1 MTINCKGKLID
12 LSKPKV
18 MGILNLTPDSFYD
31 GGKYKSESKIL
42 LQVEKMLI
50 EGASFIDIGAYS
62 SRPGATHIS
71 EEEELQRIVPIVE
84 LLLKKNPSIVI
95 SIDTF
100 RSKIASECITAGATL
115 INDISAGN
123 LDNKMMDIV
132 AKHQVPYIMMHMK
145 GNPQNMKQMATY
157 EDLLKEVIYYFSE
170 RVQEARFKK
179 INDIILDP
187 GFGFAKTIQQNF
199 QLLANLNLLKT
210 LDLPILAGLSRKSM
224 IYKTLESTPENAL
237 NGTTALHMSALAG
250 GANILRAHDVKE
262 AMECITLFNE
272 LASANNS

>member
-18 MGILNLTPDSFYD
+18 MGVLNLTPDSFYD

-42 LQVEKMLI
+42 LQVEKMLL

-62 SRPGATHIS
+62 SRPGAIHIS
-71 EEEELQRIVPIVE
+71 EEEELRRIVPIVE
-84 LLLKKNPSIVI
+84 LLLKKNPSILI

-100 RSKIASECITAGATL
+100 RSRIASECISAGATL

-123 LDNKMMDIV
+123 LDNKMMDTV
-132 AKHQVPYIMMHMK
+132 AQHQVPYIMMHMK
-145 GNPQNMKQMATY
+145 GNPQNMKQLATY
-157 EDLLKEVIYYFSE
+157 EDLLKEIIHYFSE
-170 RVQEARFKK
+170 RVYEARLKK
-179 INDIILDP
+179 INDIIIDP
-187 GFGFAKTIQQNF
+187 GFGFAKTVQQNF
-199 QLLANLNLLKT
+199 KLLANIDLLKV

-224 IYKTLESTPENAL
+224 IYKTLDTTPEDAL
-237 NGTTALHMSALAG
+237 NGTTALHMRALEG
-250 GANILRAHDVKE
+250 GANILRVHDVKE

-272 LASANNS
+272 LTASNNS